1 VSTRNRRYKKKKVEE
16 KSFEVVAK
24 RRTREER
31 IACHRCPFRVSKHRS
46 RVLCE
51 RARRACTVLEIN
63 LLKNMRGER
72 ATRGKKEDTRREKK
86 AVSIFLT
93 FVDLHLHRRIIGVT
107 TQLIFTRH
115 RLLVRS
121 FVRSCD
127 FFTQSSASSSS
138 SSFYFCA
145 ALEFRSSVLFFAPK
159 FGSRIINQGGTK
171 FWEFFA
177 EPFLRLTTKTI
188 FQLGRCISR
197 VTKQRIADLPV
208 PENREEVFKRNER
221 IFTEHLEWN
230 SDDFW
235 KHRQAVH
242 FQKLLRD
249 DDDATSSPNR
259 ITAPTLLTPINVNST
274 GKNE

>member
-1 VSTRNRRYKKKKVEE
+1 MTSSPKV
-16 KSFEVVAK
+16 V
-24 RRTREER
+24 
-31 IACHRCPFRVSKHRS
+31 
-46 RVLCE
+46 RVLLLLLSIFVLHFMNSD
-51 RARRACTVLEIN
+51 RAFYFSHQNLVLE
-63 LLKNMRGER
+63 L
-72 ATRGKKEDTRREKK
+72 
-86 AVSIFLT
+86 
-93 FVDLHLHRRIIGVT
+93 
-107 TQLIFTRH
+107 
-115 RLLVRS
+115 
-121 FVRSCD
+121 
-127 FFTQSSASSSS
+127 
-138 SSFYFCA
+138 
-145 ALEFRSSVLFFAPK
+145 
-159 FGSRIINQGGTK
+159 NQVGTK

-188 FQLGRCISR
+188 FQIGRFISR

-235 KHRQAVH
+235 KHQQAVH

-259 ITAPTLLTPINVNST
+259 ITAPTMLTPINVNST